1 MLGTAI
7 LEINGEVIDLGS
19 RRAVYLLSL
28 LCTREEPISM
38 DKILEEMWPD
48 WDYHTARNNFYF
60 TLHRLRKFLNNK
72 DLIPFKNGQC
82 WIESELFWTDIKQF
96 DLLVE
101 ESRRLLNSNQ
111 KNRALAMLTHA
122 SALYRGELLEGMELG
137 PILALEKE
145 TMAKKY
151 CVSLVATGQILLE
164 IGDYHRAVEVLTQAS
179 LNAFAD
185 EQLYRL
191 LMLAYYA
198 SGNRRQALEIYQNF
212 SQFLD
217 EEMGAQPQKATRQLR
232 DLIRSGQ
239 DISITEIVGHNCYL

>member
-1 MLGTAI
+1 MHQIGSFVSPNILRRSRLENRGLEQHGRRKGPNLEFFMLGTAI

-145 TMAKKY
+145 TMAK
-151 CVSLVATGQILLE
+151 ILC
-164 IGDYHRAVEVLTQAS
+164 IPGCNRTDSVR
-179 LNAFAD
+179 
-185 EQLYRL
+185 
-191 LMLAYYA
+191 
-198 SGNRRQALEIYQNF
+198 NRRLPPGGRGF
-212 SQFLD
+212 D
-217 EEMGAQPQKATRQLR
+217 PGV
-232 DLIRSGQ
+232 
-239 DISITEIVGHNCYL
+239 TERLCR